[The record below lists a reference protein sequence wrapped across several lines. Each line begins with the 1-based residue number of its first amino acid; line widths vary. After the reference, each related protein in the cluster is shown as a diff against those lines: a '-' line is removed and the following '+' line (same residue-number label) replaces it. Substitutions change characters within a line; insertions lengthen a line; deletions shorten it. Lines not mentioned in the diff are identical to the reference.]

1 MPSNI
6 LDGRPRTVC
15 GINWTPAEAERLEQ
29 SRQVEEERLRRVRL
43 WALAYRLGAAELDWE
58 LPLIVQGNILPEC
71 DTCGRLI
78 DLAAIPLTE
87 PRITPNSFTC
97 EACVRGDRGAST
109 VPVRENMP
117 WTPDEIVLVLRLDPW
132 EAARQLGRSLS
143 AVRSK
148 RQALRPPPGVRYHKK
163 ARGMDRKPWTATE
176 DAVLRE
182 VPGAEAA
189 RRLGRSIHAIY
200 RRRRALGLHGD

>member
-6 LDGRPRTVC
+6 LDGRPLSSC
-15 GINWTPAEAERLEQ
+15 GINWTPNEAERLEQ
-29 SRQVEEERLRRVRL
+29 SYQVEEERLRRVRL
-43 WALAYRLGAAELDWE
+43 WALAHRLGEAEMDWD
-58 LPLIVQGNILPEC
+58 LPRIVEGNILPEC

-87 PRITPNSFTC
+87 PRITTSSFSC
-97 EACVRGDRGAST
+97 EACVRGDRGASP

-117 WTPDEIVLVLRLDPW
+117 WTPEEIALVLRLDPW

-148 RQALRPPPGVRYHKK
+148 RQALRTPRKR
-163 ARGMDRKPWTATE
+163 ARARKPCQ
-176 DAVLRE
+176 R
-182 VPGAEAA
+182 P
-189 RRLGRSIHAIY
+189 RKSR
-200 RRRRALGLHGD
+200 